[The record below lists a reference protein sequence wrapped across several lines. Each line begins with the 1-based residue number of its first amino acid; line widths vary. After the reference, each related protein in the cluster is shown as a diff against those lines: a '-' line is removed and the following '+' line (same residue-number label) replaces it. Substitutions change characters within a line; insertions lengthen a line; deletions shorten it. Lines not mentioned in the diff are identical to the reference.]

1 MQVEWLIFFYIG
13 VSVAMA
19 FFDLGFAA
27 FEHTRDVLF
36 KRETQRMALSLN
48 EEIVL
53 NAKFPTAKH
62 KHRLTQRL
70 KRLPALEAFDLTMQ
84 QFRGLDEENA
94 EMYLLGIGDVFE
106 RLALFY
112 QQKKPLNKA
121 YYAYILK
128 RWYRTRPASPAIVH
142 TLMLFVEQGTVFL
155 RQNAFEAL
163 AQLEDVD
170 VVVRAI
176 KLLDDNSAFHHPKLI
191 TETVLIF
198 AGDKDALADALAADL
213 DDFSPA
219 TQCAIINFLRM
230 RHRGDRAHLLETMKD
245 DQIDREI
252 RLACVRYFMTNPWS
266 QAESVLRTFAQESDS
281 GEWEYASVAASALA
295 AYPGPETIELLK
307 GLLTSPVWYVRY
319 NAAKSLYDLG
329 ATLEADL
336 ADVLEGDDRYA
347 REMVQYRWDFEEAS
361 EA

>member
-53 NAKFPTAKH
+53 NAQFPTSKH
-62 KHRLTQRL
+62 KRRLTQRL
-70 KRLPALEAFDLTMQ
+70 MRLPSLESFDLTMS
-84 QFRGLDEENA
+84 QFKGLDEDNA
-94 EMYLLGIGDVFE
+94 ETYLLGIGDVFE
-106 RLALFY
+106 KLALYY
-112 QQKKPLNKA
+112 QQKKPLNQA

-128 RWYRTRPASPAIVH
+128 RWYRTRPASPTIVH

-163 AQLEDVD
+163 AQLEDAD
-170 VVVRAI
+170 LMVRAI

-191 TETVLIF
+191 TETVLVF
-198 AGDKDALADALAADL
+198 AGDKDVLADALAADL
-213 DDFSPA
+213 DTFSPT

-230 RHRGDRAHLLETMKD
+230 RHRGDRAHLLELMKN
-245 DQIDREI
+245 DQVDREV
-252 RLACVRYFMTNPWS
+252 RLACIRYFMTNAWT
-266 QAESVLRTFAQESDS
+266 QAEPVLRSFVQENAS
-281 GEWEYASVAASALA
+281 GEWEYASVASSALA
-295 AYPGPETIELLK
+295 AYPGPETVELLK
-307 GLLTSPVWYVRY
+307 SLLSSPVWYVRY

-329 ATLEADL
+329 ATLDADL
-336 ADVLEGDDRYA
+336 VDVIEGDDRYA
-347 REMVQYRWDFEEAS
+347 REMVQYRWNFEEAS
-361 EA
+361 AL